1 MAGST
6 WERPPGNE
14 LLRDGVSSW
23 GKGLVPRGSAA
34 MGSQSPQKA
43 RARLGDTVSP

>member
-1 MAGST
+1 MAGSP